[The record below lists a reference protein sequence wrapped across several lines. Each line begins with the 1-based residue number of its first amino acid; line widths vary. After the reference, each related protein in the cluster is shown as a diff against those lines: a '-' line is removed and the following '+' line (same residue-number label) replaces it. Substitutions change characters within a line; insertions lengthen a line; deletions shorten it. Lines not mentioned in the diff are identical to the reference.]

1 MHPTRDIT
9 SAGRKIKLVSRH
21 ATYFEAQLLFD
32 QQTVFLRPEAAK
44 LMTQRA
50 SPSQFSWAHP
60 FTGYSPTVWKS
71 PPDYCN
77 KDRQHH
83 STHSGSSTGLN
94 GSKRRLSI
102 SWHWTTMQAHTE
114 VHRQALQQ
122 LAELCLHHLSVQWQG
137 GGTLLSG
144 CFCQGKQRSLA
155 ASPISHTNRVLQT
168 SALTMQHFSTL
179 YMKRDL
185 KQIENT
191 ILDWRQTYALSIPR
205 LRQHSGSPHI
215 CKDTHSSQLS
225 FLSPHHSLHR
235 SLSFFAYN
243 GCFKQLWLKGQFARG
258 FLKGTAERLHLSDA
272 DMAAKHCVS
281 EGAQL
286 KMGWETVDLT
296 ATETR

>member
-1 MHPTRDIT
+1 MPHILRHNYYLINKQ
-9 SAGRKIKLVSRH
+9 SFSGLKLLSLWLSV
-21 ATYFEAQLLFD
+21 
-32 QQTVFLRPEAAK
+32 
-44 LMTQRA
+44 
-50 SPSQFSWAHP
+50 WAHLNFP
-60 FTGYSPTVWKS
+60 GHILSQATVQLCGNHHLITATKTGSITAPTQV
-71 PPDYCN
+71 PL
-77 KDRQHH
+77 R
-83 STHSGSSTGLN
+83 GIN

-102 SWHWTTMQAHTE
+102 SWHWTTMQAHTSARITE

-215 CKDTHSSQLS
+215 CKDTHRSQLS

-272 DMAAKHCVS
+272 DMAAKHRVS

-286 KMGWETVDLT
+286 KMCWETVDLT

>member
-1 MHPTRDIT
+1 MPHILRHNYYLINKQSFSGLKLLSLWLSVRAHLNFPGHILSQATVQLCGNHHLITATKTGSIAAPTQ
-9 SAGRKIKLVSRH
+9 VP
-21 ATYFEAQLLFD
+21 
-32 QQTVFLRPEAAK
+32 LR
-44 LMTQRA
+44 
-50 SPSQFSWAHP
+50 
-60 FTGYSPTVWKS
+60 GI
-71 PPDYCN
+71 
-77 KDRQHH
+77 
-83 STHSGSSTGLN
+83 N

-102 SWHWTTMQAHTE
+102 SWHWTTMQAHTSARITE

-205 LRQHSGSPHI
+205 LGQHSGSPHI
-215 CKDTHSSQLS
+215 CKDTHRSQLS

-272 DMAAKHCVS
+272 DMAAKHRVS

>member
-1 MHPTRDIT
+1 MPHILRHNYYLINKQSFSGLKLLSLWLSVRAHLNFPGHILSQATVQLCGNYHLITATKTGSIAAPTQ
-9 SAGRKIKLVSRH
+9 VP
-21 ATYFEAQLLFD
+21 
-32 QQTVFLRPEAAK
+32 LR
-44 LMTQRA
+44 
-50 SPSQFSWAHP
+50 
-60 FTGYSPTVWKS
+60 GI
-71 PPDYCN
+71 
-77 KDRQHH
+77 
-83 STHSGSSTGLN
+83 N

-102 SWHWTTMQAHTE
+102 SWHWTTMQAHTSARITE

-205 LRQHSGSPHI
+205 LGQHSGSPHI
-215 CKDTHSSQLS
+215 CKDTHRSQLS

-272 DMAAKHCVS
+272 DMAAKHRVS

>member
-1 MHPTRDIT
+1 MPHILRHNYYLINKQPFSGLKQLSLWLSVRAHLNFPGHILSQATVQLCGNHHLITATKTGSITAPTQ
-9 SAGRKIKLVSRH
+9 VP
-21 ATYFEAQLLFD
+21 
-32 QQTVFLRPEAAK
+32 LR
-44 LMTQRA
+44 
-50 SPSQFSWAHP
+50 
-60 FTGYSPTVWKS
+60 GI
-71 PPDYCN
+71 
-77 KDRQHH
+77 
-83 STHSGSSTGLN
+83 N
-94 GSKRRLSI
+94 GNKRRLSI
-102 SWHWTTMQAHTE
+102 SWHWTTMQAHTSARITE

-205 LRQHSGSPHI
+205 LKQHSGSPHI
-215 CKDTHSSQLS
+215 CKDTHRSQLS

-235 SLSFFAYN
+235 SLGFFAYN

-272 DMAAKHCVS
+272 DMAAKHRVS

>member
-1 MHPTRDIT
+1 MPHILRHNYYLINKQSFSGLKLLSLWLSVRAHLNFPGHILSQATVQLCGNHHLITATKTGSIAAPTQ
-9 SAGRKIKLVSRH
+9 VP
-21 ATYFEAQLLFD
+21 
-32 QQTVFLRPEAAK
+32 LR
-44 LMTQRA
+44 
-50 SPSQFSWAHP
+50 
-60 FTGYSPTVWKS
+60 GI
-71 PPDYCN
+71 
-77 KDRQHH
+77 
-83 STHSGSSTGLN
+83 N

-102 SWHWTTMQAHTE
+102 SWHWTTMQAHTSARITE

-215 CKDTHSSQLS
+215 CKDTHRSQLS

-272 DMAAKHCVS
+272 DMAAKHRVS

>member
-1 MHPTRDIT
+1 MPHILRHNYYLINKQSFSGLKLLSLWLSVRAHLNFPGHILSQATVQLCGNHHLITATKTGSITAPTQ
-9 SAGRKIKLVSRH
+9 VP
-21 ATYFEAQLLFD
+21 
-32 QQTVFLRPEAAK
+32 LR
-44 LMTQRA
+44 
-50 SPSQFSWAHP
+50 
-60 FTGYSPTVWKS
+60 GI
-71 PPDYCN
+71 
-77 KDRQHH
+77 
-83 STHSGSSTGLN
+83 N

-102 SWHWTTMQAHTE
+102 SWHWTTMQAHTSARITE

-144 CFCQGKQRSLA
+144 CFCLGKQRSLA

-225 FLSPHHSLHR
+225 FLSPHRSLHR